1 MDTPNYKFLEAA
13 HYLKIAPATF
23 RSWVI
28 GRSYPKSS
36 GSGYFKPLIKLSD
49 PKKRL
54 LSFNN
59 LIEAYVLRSLRQ
71 EHGVSIKAVRA
82 ALDYAQ
88 AEFNIPRLLLSR
100 DLPTGAGDLFLQR
113 YGELINLSRSGP
125 LALRKMLEAHLQ
137 RIEGD
142 SKVPVRLYPF
152 IDFDFNRLIAID
164 PFIKFGRPVII
175 RKAISTSVVVDRID
189 AGESL
194 EAVADDYDLEVNEL
208 EMAIPYERAA

>member
-1 MDTPNYKFLEAA
+1 MDTPIYKLLEVAR
-13 HYLKIAPATF
+13 YLKTAPATL

-36 GSGYFKPLIKLSD
+36 GSGYFRPLIKSSD
-49 PKKRL
+49 KKQNL

-82 ALDYAQ
+82 ALNYAQ

-100 DLPTGAGDLFLQR
+100 DLLTAAGDLFLQR
-113 YGELINLSRSGP
+113 YGELINLSRSGQ
-125 LALRKMLEAHLQ
+125 LALRKMLEAHLR
-137 RIEGD
+137 RIEWD
-142 SKVPVRLYPF
+142 RKLPVRIYPF
-152 IDFDFNRLIAID
+152 IDFDFKKQIAID
-164 PFIKFGRPVII
+164 PCIKFGRPVII
-175 RKAISTSVVVDRID
+175 RKAISTSIIIDRID

-194 EAVADDYDLEVNEL
+194 KAVADDYDLDMNEI
-208 EMAIPYERAA
+208 EMAILYERAA